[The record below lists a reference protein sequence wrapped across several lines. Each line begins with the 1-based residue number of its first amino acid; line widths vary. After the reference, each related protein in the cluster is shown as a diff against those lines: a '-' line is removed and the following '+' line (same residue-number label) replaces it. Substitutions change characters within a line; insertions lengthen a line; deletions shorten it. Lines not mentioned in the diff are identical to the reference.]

1 MNTIQELTP
10 AEVDNVAGGP
20 FFIGVVVGLAIGL
33 PVFGSL
39 VGQVKSAKIAA
50 EAK

>member
-1 MNTIQELTP
+1 MNQIEHLSDI
-10 AEVDNVAGGP
+10 EIDSVAGGP

-33 PVFGSL
+33 PVFASL

-50 EAK
+50 EAE